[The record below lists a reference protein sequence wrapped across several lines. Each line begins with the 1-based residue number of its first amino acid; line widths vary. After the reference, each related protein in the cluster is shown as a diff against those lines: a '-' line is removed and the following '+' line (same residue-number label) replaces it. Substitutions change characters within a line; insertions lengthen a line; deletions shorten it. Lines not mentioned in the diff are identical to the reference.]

1 MYMYAAGFIG
11 LLVLLEL
18 PAPASMVLPTHP
30 PGEAALIEI
39 HGCEYPHVHSFII
52 FTYLKACGLGRNSCV
67 VCGVYIGGG
76 GRVERRESFGV
87 GEKGTG
93 WRLIRSARYWEV

>member
-76 GRVERRESFGV
+76 GEGGKERVFWCG
-87 GEKGTG
+87 
-93 WRLIRSARYWEV
+93 